1 MKRKTRP
8 GLYTTKLLVL
18 THACSVD
25 AVDDFSRGDRTLQLL
40 LQPAGHVLTPQ
51 LRLLLRPIP
60 VPVRHGHQPP
70 VGSAELPALEERPA
84 RRHAA
89 QEVSRPVH
97 LDGHVAPGH
106 AHHRVEAVAL
116 RRHHLLAHPQPQVA
130 ERRGHLPLEYRGAH
144 LARDEVG
151 VVALGE
157 LTRQRW
163 PLAIAAALE
172 FQPELP
178 LVQLA
183 AALDGEALALG

>member
-89 QEVSRPVH
+89 QEVTRPVH
-97 LDGHVAPGH
+97 LVRVRVRVRGRGRVKVRGRGRGRGRVGTAPS
-106 AHHRVEAVAL
+106 RS
-116 RRHHLLAHPQPQVA
+116 P
-130 ERRGHLPLEYRGAH
+130 
-144 LARDEVG
+144 
-151 VVALGE
+151 
-157 LTRQRW
+157 
-163 PLAIAAALE
+163 
-172 FQPELP
+172 
-178 LVQLA
+178 
-183 AALDGEALALG
+183 